1 MLSALKGL
9 ATVRGRKMVE
19 ASTGTL
25 LLAFCVEHVLG
36 NSLLLL
42 SDPAPYRWFT
52 ETMGHALAIRIAE
65 VALFALF
72 ALHIGLGLYMRRQH
86 QRFLRQHPAKRPQQ
100 TISTRLVGWT
110 GMVILIF
117 LVVHLDRFFI
127 PNRFAANGAAADLY
141 TMAHEA
147 FASPWYTLFYV
158 VCMVALA
165 SHLHHGIR
173 SAFFSFRFIP
183 PHMVPRVRNS
193 VSRVGLV
200 TPLALAYIAVHI
212 YVVQLLS
219 AP

>member
-19 ASTGTL
+19 AVTGML

-52 ETMGHALAIRIAE
+52 ETMGHALVIRIAE

-86 QRFLRQHPAKRPQQ
+86 YRFVKQHPTKRPHQSM
-100 TISTRLVGWT
+100 STRLVGWT
-110 GMVILIF
+110 GIVILIF

-127 PNRFAANGAAADLY
+127 PNRFASEGSHADLY
-141 TMAHEA
+141 AMAHSA
-147 FASPWYTLFYV
+147 FSSPWYTALYV
-158 VCMVALA
+158 VCMMALA
-165 SHLHHGIR
+165 SHLHHGIQ

-183 PHMVPRVRNS
+183 ARLVPRVRTT
-193 VSRVGLV
+193 VARVGLI

-212 YVVQLLS
+212 YIVQAL
-219 AP
+219 